1 MLALIAGRGGLP
13 AAVVAEQAQRPLVCA
28 LEGFAPAGLDPDMT
42 FRLEHLGTLLKN
54 LSALGGTQVCFS
66 GAIERP
72 DLDGNAVDA
81 LTRPLVP
88 RIASAIGAGDD
99 GALRVIMSLFEDHGL
114 SVRAAHEL
122 APGLLV
128 RAGVLSTILPDDR
141 IRADADRGMALLAGL
156 APFDVGQA
164 CVVAAGQV
172 WGVET
177 VSGTDHMLASLP
189 PAIRTRRAS
198 LIKLPKRGQDLRAD
212 MPTIGPETVDKAVA
226 AGLAAIVVEAGK
238 TILLEREETRRRADA
253 AGLVLWARDVP

>member
-1 MLALIAGRGGLP
+1 MSQGHVQIETTIAGKRLVLETGQVARQAHGAVIATLGDTKVF
-13 AAVVAEQAQRPLVCA
+13 AAVVAGKPREDIDFFPLTVDYREKTEAAGKIPGGFFKREGRPTTKEILTMRLIDRSIRPLFP
-28 LEGFAPAGLDPDMT
+28 EGFKNEIQVFITVISADQENDADV
-42 FRLEHLGTLLKN
+42 LGV
-54 LSALGGTQVCFS
+54 Q
-66 GAIERP
+66 ER
-72 DLDGNAVDA
+72 V
-81 LTRPLVP
+81 
-88 RIASAIGAGDD
+88 
-99 GALRVIMSLFEDHGL
+99 
-114 SVRAAHEL
+114 
-122 APGLLV
+122 
-128 RAGVLSTILPDDR
+128 
-141 IRADADRGMALLAGL
+141 ADADRGMALLAGL

-189 PAIRTRRAS
+189 RAIRTRRAS

>member
-1 MLALIAGRGGLP
+1 MLALIAGKGGLP
-13 AAVVAEQAQRPLVCA
+13 AAVVAEQAHRPLVCA
-28 LEGFAPAGLDPDMT
+28 LEGFAPDRLDPDMT
-42 FRLEHLGTLLKN
+42 FRLEHLGTLLKD
-54 LSALGGTQVCFS
+54 LCARGVTQVCFC

-72 DLDGNAVDA
+72 ILDASAIDA
-81 LTRPLVP
+81 STRPLVP
-88 RIASAIGAGDD
+88 KIAAAIGVGDD

-114 SVRAAHEL
+114 AVCAAHEL
-122 APGLLV
+122 APGLLM
-128 RAGVLSTILPDDR
+128 RAGVLSTTLPDDQ

-189 PAIRTRRAS
+189 SGIRTRRAS

-212 MPTIGPETVDKAVA
+212 LPTIGPETVEKAVA
-226 AGLAAIVVEAGK
+226 AGLAAIIVEAGK
-238 TILLEREETRRRADA
+238 TILLEREETQQRADA
-253 AGLVLWARDVP
+253 AGLILWARDVP